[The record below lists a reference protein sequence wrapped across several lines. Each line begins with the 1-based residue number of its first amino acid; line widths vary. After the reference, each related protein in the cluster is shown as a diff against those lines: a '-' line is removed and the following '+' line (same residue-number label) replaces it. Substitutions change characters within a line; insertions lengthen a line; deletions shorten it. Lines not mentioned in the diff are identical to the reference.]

1 MSTDSIYWLLL
12 ETNEIL
18 TQIHVLGLFCVGTVT
33 AVLVCFLLYRFIK
46 VFTKEENKMSEFAI
60 TAELVAP
67 ITEAINSGLTTLV
80 PIGLGIMAT
89 FIGLGLIPRI
99 IYKFL

>member
-1 MSTDSIYWLLL
+1 MDATGF
-12 ETNEIL
+12 
-18 TQIHVLGLFCVGTVT
+18 Q
-33 AVLVCFLLYRFIK
+33 
-46 VFTKEENKMSEFAI
+46 I

-67 ITEAINSGLTTLV
+67 VVDAIQSGLTTLV
-80 PIGLGIMAT
+80 PVGIGVMAT